1 MRNDPTGLARWG
13 ALGVAAALVLA
24 GCGAGGG
31 DAGGG
36 GDDTGAELEASA
48 EDFLAGRGE
57 ELGVGSISVLAQS
70 SPQADAIQQISG
82 QFTELTG
89 ITVDWTILDEQS
101 TENRAAVALGSGDG
115 GYDVLQTPSGF
126 IPTYV
131 DRGWLE
137 PIGPLVDDAES
148 IVPGW
153 DLAAFGEGTTSL
165 LSREDELYGVPMFI
179 GTQMFYYRTD
189 VFAEHGIDAVPT
201 TYEELVDVVHQ
212 IHSDDVAGIA
222 LRTAPSPSQLLFVWS
237 AWLYANGGSYYETFD
252 DGTYSGSALDSP
264 EAVESLTTYTDLVQN
279 YAPSGATNWS
289 VDDVTRAFASGRV
302 AIVQEG
308 AVFGGTFNNPEAS
321 QVAGNIDSFTLP
333 EGPAGSYVPYNT
345 HGWTIAA
352 NSDATDAAWLFTQ
365 WATLAQTLT
374 AATQTDANFGA
385 PPLAE
390 VYESPEYE
398 ESYGFG
404 SFVPTVT
411 GTIGIAN
418 DGGVSP
424 FEDDPNYLPATP
436 DWATVGQQ
444 IAEELSKAVTGQVE
458 VAEAIRAAAAYL
470 E

>member
-1 MRNDPTGLARWG
+1 MRIRSRR
-13 ALGVAAALVLA
+13 VANRAVLVLA
-24 GCGAGGG
+24 ATLVVTACGAGGG
-31 DAGGG
+31 TGG
-36 GDDTGAELEASA
+36 TGADDAADLDVSV
-48 EDFLAGRGE
+48 EDFLTARGE
-57 ELGVGSISVLAQS
+57 ELGVDRISVLAQS

-115 GYDVLQTPSGF
+115 GFDVLQTPSGF

-131 DRGWLE
+131 DRGWLQ
-137 PIGPLVDDAES
+137 PIGPLVDDASS

-153 DLAAFGEGTTSL
+153 NLEAFGEGTTSL
-165 LSREDELYGVPMFI
+165 LSRDDEVYGVPMFI

-189 VFAEHGIDAVPT
+189 VFEEHGIEQVPT
-201 TYEELVDVVHQ
+201 TYEELVEVVHEV
-212 IHSDDVAGIA
+212 HGDDVAGIA

-237 AWLYANGGSYYETFD
+237 AWLYANGGSYYAEYD

-289 VDDVTRAFASGRV
+289 VDDVTRAFATGRV

-308 AVFGGTFNNPEAS
+308 AVFGGTFNNPDSS
-321 QVAGNIDSFTLP
+321 QVSGDIDAFTLP
-333 EGPAGSYVPYNT
+333 AGPAGSFVPYNA

-385 PPLAE
+385 PPLAD
-390 VYESPEYE
+390 VYSSPEYE
-398 ESYGFG
+398 AKYGFND
-404 SFVPTVT
+404 FVPAVI
-411 GTIGIAN
+411 GTIDIAN
-418 DGGVSP
+418 GGGVSP
-424 FEDDPNYLPATP
+424 FEDDPNYLPATT

-444 IAEELSKAVTGQVE
+444 IAEELSKAVTGQVSVE
-458 VAEAIRAAAAYL
+458 EALRAASTYL

>member
-1 MRNDPTGLARWG
+1 MRKTSTKMAGLG
-13 ALGVAAALVLA
+13 ALAIAAPLLITA
-24 GCGAGGG
+24 CGAGGG
-31 DAGGG
+31 TGSTTTDDAA
-36 GDDTGAELEASA
+36 DLDVSA
-48 EDFLAGRGE
+48 EDFLSARGE
-57 ELGVGSISVLAQS
+57 ELGVDSISVLAQS

-115 GYDVLQTPSGF
+115 GFDVLQTPSGF

-137 PIGPLVDDAES
+137 PIGPLAQDTES

-153 DLAAFGEGTTSL
+153 SLEAFGEGTTSL
-165 LSREDELYGVPMFI
+165 LARDEEVYGVPMFI

-189 VFAEHGIDAVPT
+189 VFEEHGIEEVPT
-201 TYEELVDVVHQ
+201 TYDELVDVVQ
-212 IHSDDVAGIA
+212 EIHSDDVAGIA

-237 AWLYANGGSYYETFD
+237 AWLYANGGSYYAEYD
-252 DGTYSGSALDSP
+252 DGSYSGSALDSP
-264 EAVESLTTYTDLVQN
+264 EAIESLTTYTDLVQN

-289 VDDVTRAFASGRV
+289 VDDVTRAFATGRV

-308 AVFGGTFNNPEAS
+308 AVFGGTFDNPDSS
-321 QVAGNIDSFTLP
+321 QVAGDIDAFTLP
-333 EGPAGSYVPYNT
+333 SGPAGSFVPYNT

-352 NSDATDAAWLFTQ
+352 NSGATDAAWLFTQ

-385 PPLAE
+385 PPLAD
-390 VYESPEYE
+390 VYSSPEYE
-398 ESYGFG
+398 EKYGFNN
-404 SFVPTVT
+404 FVPSVI
-411 GTIGIAN
+411 GTMEIAN

-424 FEDDPNYLPATP
+424 FEGDPNYLPATT

-444 IAEELSKAVTGQVE
+444 IAEELSKAVTGQVSVE
-458 VAEAIRAAAAYL
+458 EALSTAATYL